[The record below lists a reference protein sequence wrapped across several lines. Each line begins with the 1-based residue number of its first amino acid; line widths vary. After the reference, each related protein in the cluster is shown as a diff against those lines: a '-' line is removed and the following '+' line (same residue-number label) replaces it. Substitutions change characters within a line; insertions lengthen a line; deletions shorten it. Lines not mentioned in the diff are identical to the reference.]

1 MDQRKGWQHNLF
13 KKDFKNNDTTRTTPD
28 KRMKLNLSV
37 TSNENYYNTSVS
49 TSSAIS
55 STMGLSA
62 KRTLGWSLVITFVVV
77 VVRPGSGA
85 IEKKSSD
92 NEILSA
98 EEPSVN
104 GVEG

>member
-1 MDQRKGWQHNLF
+1 MNETTPSRNINSDNLF
-13 KKDFKNNDTTRTTPD
+13 KN
-28 KRMKLNLSV
+28 
-37 TSNENYYNTSVS
+37 NENYYDTSAS
-49 TSSAIS
+49 ISSAIS

-62 KRTLGWSLVITFVVV
+62 KRTLGWSLATILVVV